1 MSTFSSKK
9 VYGGEMAHQRGQLD
23 QVLALRE
30 GVVFSMWRWTEI
42 DVTLHLDVAA
52 SRSEG
57 VANDIPPSAMSILSQ
72 RSGHQTWQDAP
83 RIPAL
88 PLSEYGMYPAELSA

>member
-42 DVTLHLDVAA
+42 DVTLGL
-52 SRSEG
+52 
-57 VANDIPPSAMSILSQ
+57 ILI
-72 RSGHQTWQDAP
+72 A
-83 RIPAL
+83 
-88 PLSEYGMYPAELSA
+88 